1 MTSLRIRVRRWV
13 MWWLAIGVVCGV
25 VAVSIIVGDNLTPPQ
40 EKIVLLIGA
49 AHWLLGGIVCWAFES
64 VKVETR
70 VETRDTPRVVQMPAD
85 KTPESYS
92 HPASDFL
99 LPGRG
104 HSILPWRH

>member
-1 MTSLRIRVRRWV
+1 MNLRIRRWV
-13 MWWLAIGVVCGV
+13 MWWFSIGIICGV
-25 VAVSIIVGDNLTPPQ
+25 IAVSIILGDNLTPSQ
-40 EKIVLLIGA
+40 ERIVLLIGG

-70 VETRDTPRVVQMPAD
+70 NKPVARQNPTESPA
-85 KTPESYS
+85 ERYW

-104 HSILPWRH
+104 QRILPWRH